1 MSGAISQRRLFL
13 PLFGALVLLAWAS
26 LWAWSRSPY
35 GAWLGHEDW
44 TAAGPLADLC
54 RRLPGGELVVPAAIY
69 ALAWIVMTAAMMLP
83 STLPLLSMFDRL
95 SAARADHGRLMVL
108 LVLGYLAVWGLFGVL
123 AHGVHAAVLWAFS
136 WTAARLPALA
146 WQGWI
151 IAAAVVATA
160 GAFQFSELKR
170 RCLARCRSP
179 FGFINRHWRGGAGS
193 AQAFAL
199 GAHHGLFCVG
209 CCWALMLLM
218 FALGAGSLGW
228 MLLLAAAM
236 AVEKNVSWGRR
247 LSAPL
252 GVLLLGWA
260 GVMVASHVAGA

>member
-1 MSGAISQRRLFL
+1 MSLLPSQRRLFL

-26 LWAWSRSPY
+26 LWTWSRSPWA
-35 GAWLGHEDW
+35 AWLGHEDW
-44 TAAGPLADLC
+44 TAAGPLASLC
-54 RRLPGGELVVPAAIY
+54 RTLPGGELLVPAVIY
-69 ALAWIVMTAAMMLP
+69 ACAWILMTAAMMLP
-83 STLPLLSMFDRL
+83 STLPLLAMFDRL
-95 SAARADHGRLMVL
+95 SAARPDHGRLMAL
-108 LVLGYLAVWGLFGVL
+108 LVLGYLAVWALFGVL
-123 AHGVHAAVLWAFS
+123 AHGAHTAVLWL
-136 WTAARLPALA
+136 AAGVPALA
-146 WQGWI
+146 WQGWT
-151 IAAAVVATA
+151 IAAAVVAIA
-160 GAFQFSELKR
+160 GAFQFSALKE
-170 RCLARCRSP
+170 RCLARCRTP
-179 FGFINRHWRGGAGS
+179 FGFINRHWRGGAGGG
-193 AQAFAL
+193 QAFAI

-236 AVEKNVSWGRR
+236 AAEKNFSWGRR